1 MTATVGEVI
10 PHPSEPTSIDAV
22 AIVTGASSGA
32 GRELAR
38 TLASRGAAVV
48 VVYLRDQREAE
59 AVVDEILAA
68 NGSALTVRADITDE
82 LDVERLFD
90 ETAAAFGATDVVVHA
105 AARDSG
111 SVIYQQ
117 AARRLSP
124 GGAIVS
130 VSSVQTLTPAL
141 ARDLDARGITVNGL
155 APRVE
160 PPGRDY
166 DVRDLVALLDLW
178 QRAPGA

>member
-1 MTATVGEVI
+1 M
-10 PHPSEPTSIDAV
+10 PHPAEPTSIDAV

-38 TLASRGAAVV
+38 TLASRGAAVI
-48 VVYLRDQREAE
+48 VVYLRDQGAAE

-68 NGSALTVRADITDE
+68 NGTALTVRADITDE

-90 ETAAAFGATDVVVHA
+90 ETAAAFGAVDLVVHA
-105 AARDSG
+105 AAPGSG
-111 SVIYQQ
+111 AVIYRQ

-130 VSSVQTLTPAL
+130 VSGARTLTPAL

-155 APRVE
+155 APGVE
-160 PPGRDY
+160 SPGRDH
-166 DVRDLVALLDLW
+166 DVRDLVALLDRW
-178 QRAPGA
+178 QRGPAA